1 MSSQQS
7 QFSPEKSDGSSV
19 RKLVIKWLILALI
32 GVSIVL
38 FFIYRLHPNKDIT
51 DHSKFDPS
59 KKPTPVLIANPVKRD
74 VNIYLTAL
82 GNVTSQNL
90 VTVRTLVD
98 GKLLKLDFTEGEM
111 VKAGKPLAEIDP
123 RPFEIQLAQGLGQLT
138 KDKALLEN
146 AVIDMNRYKTL
157 LAQDSVS
164 KQVVDTQQ
172 SLIVQEAGAVEVDKA
187 QIATA
192 KLQLSYCHITA
203 PISGKVGL
211 RQVDP
216 GNIIHS
222 TDAAGIVSIAQID
235 PITVLFNI
243 PEDNLPILESR
254 IRSKKDII
262 AEAYDRSQKI
272 KLATGILVATDNQV
286 DTTTGTIKLRAKFK
300 NIDQGLFP
308 SQFVNIKL
316 LVDTQKNAIVIPIAA
331 LQHGKKGDY
340 VYVSIH
346 GDSVSLR
353 PVTTGGVDGEFISI
367 IQGLGLGDAV
377 VVDGLDKL
385 RDGAKIKVVL
395 ADDAQKNSQH
405 NQEHNPSKNTEKWQH
420 RKNME

>member
-1 MSSQQS
+1 MSSQQN
-7 QFSPEKSDGSSV
+7 QFSPDKSDGASV
-19 RKLVIKWLILALI
+19 RKPVIKWLIVALI
-32 GVSIVL
+32 GICIAL
-38 FFIYRLHPNKDIT
+38 FLIYRPHT
-51 DHSKFDPS
+51 SDHSKFDPS
-59 KKPTPVLIANPVKRD
+59 KKPTPVLIAKPVKRD
-74 VNIYLTAL
+74 VNIYLNAL
-82 GNVTSQNL
+82 GTVTSKNL

-98 GKLLKLDFTEGEM
+98 GQLLKLNFIEGEM
-111 VKAGKPLAEIDP
+111 VKAGMPLAEIDP
-123 RPFEIQLAQGLGQLT
+123 RPFEIQLTQSLGQLT

-146 AVIDMNRYKTL
+146 AVIDMNRYKIL
-157 LAQDSVS
+157 LGQDSVS

-172 SLIVQEAGAVEVDKA
+172 SLVTQSAGAVEVDKA

-192 KLQLSYCHITA
+192 KLQLSYCHIAA

-211 RQVDP
+211 RQVDQ

-222 TDAAGIVSIAQID
+222 TDANGIVSIAQID

-254 IRSKKDII
+254 IKSKKNII

-286 DTTTGTIKLRAKFK
+286 DTTTGTIKLRAKFN
-300 NIDQGLFP
+300 NIDQSLFP
-308 SQFVNIKL
+308 NQFVNVKL
-316 LVDTQKNAIVIPIAA
+316 LVDTQKDAIVIPIAA

-346 GDSVSLR
+346 GDFVSLR
-353 PVTTGGVDGEFISI
+353 PVTIGGVDGEFISI
-367 IQGLGLGDAV
+367 IQGLGLEDAV

-405 NQEHNPSKNTEKWQH
+405 NNERNPSKNTEKWQH

>member
-1 MSSQQS
+1 MSSQQN
-7 QFSPEKSDGSSV
+7 QFSPDKSDGASV
-19 RKLVIKWLILALI
+19 RKPVIKWLIVALI
-32 GVSIVL
+32 GICIAL
-38 FFIYRLHPNKDIT
+38 FLIYRPHT
-51 DHSKFDPS
+51 SDHSKFDPS
-59 KKPTPVLIANPVKRD
+59 KKPTPVLIAKPVKRD
-74 VNIYLTAL
+74 VNIYLNAL
-82 GNVTSQNL
+82 GTVTSKNL

-98 GKLLKLDFTEGEM
+98 GQLLKLNFIEGEM
-111 VKAGKPLAEIDP
+111 VKAGMPLAEIDP
-123 RPFEIQLAQGLGQLT
+123 RPFEIQLTQSLGQLT

-146 AVIDMNRYKTL
+146 AVIDMNRYKIL
-157 LAQDSVS
+157 LGQDSVS

-172 SLIVQEAGAVEVDKA
+172 SLVTQSAGAVEVDKA

-192 KLQLSYCHITA
+192 KLQLSYCHIAA

-211 RQVDP
+211 RQVDQ

-222 TDAAGIVSIAQID
+222 TDANGIVSIAQID

-254 IRSKKDII
+254 IKSKKNII

-286 DTTTGTIKLRAKFK
+286 DTTTGTIKLRAKFN
-300 NIDQGLFP
+300 NIDQSLFP
-308 SQFVNIKL
+308 NQFVNVKL
-316 LVDTQKNAIVIPIAA
+316 LVDTQKDAIVIPIAA

-346 GDSVSLR
+346 GDFVSLR
-353 PVTTGGVDGEFISI
+353 PVTIGGVDGEFISI
-367 IQGLGLGDAV
+367 IQGLGLEDAV

-405 NQEHNPSKNTEKWQH
+405 NNERNPSKNTEKWQH
-420 RKNME
+420 RKNRE

>member
-1 MSSQQS
+1 MSSQQN
-7 QFSPEKSDGSSV
+7 QFSPDKSDGASV
-19 RKLVIKWLILALI
+19 RKPVIKWLIVALI
-32 GVSIVL
+32 GICIAL
-38 FFIYRLHPNKDIT
+38 FLIYRPHT
-51 DHSKFDPS
+51 SDHSKFDPS
-59 KKPTPVLIANPVKRD
+59 KKPTPVLIAKPVKRD
-74 VNIYLTAL
+74 VNIYLNAL
-82 GNVTSQNL
+82 GTVTSKNL

-98 GKLLKLDFTEGEM
+98 GQLLKLNFIEGEM
-111 VKAGKPLAEIDP
+111 VKAGMPLAEIDP
-123 RPFEIQLAQGLGQLT
+123 RPFEIQLTQSLGQLT

-146 AVIDMNRYKTL
+146 AVIDMNRYKIL
-157 LAQDSVS
+157 LGQDSVS

-172 SLIVQEAGAVEVDKA
+172 SLVTQSAGAVEVDKA

-192 KLQLSYCHITA
+192 KLQLSYCHIAA

-211 RQVDP
+211 RQVDQ

-222 TDAAGIVSIAQID
+222 TDANGIVSIVQID

-254 IRSKKDII
+254 IKSKKNII

-286 DTTTGTIKLRAKFK
+286 DTTTGTIKLRAKFN
-300 NIDQGLFP
+300 NIDQSLFP
-308 SQFVNIKL
+308 NQFVNVKL
-316 LVDTQKNAIVIPIAA
+316 LVDTQKDAIVIPIAA

-346 GDSVSLR
+346 GDFVSLR
-353 PVTTGGVDGEFISI
+353 PVTIGGVDGEFISI
-367 IQGLGLGDAV
+367 IQGLGLEDAV

-405 NQEHNPSKNTEKWQH
+405 NNERNPSKNTEKWQH